1 MKINKAWCFFE
12 QSGVFKNEFKKLGI
26 PAVDCDILNN
36 FNQTDFE
43 LDLFREI
50 EKAHSCEDSIFE
62 DIKKDDL
69 IFAFFPCT
77 YFSARVPLNSR
88 GEAVKMKSWGDR
100 KKLIYTKFVIN
111 EISVYYRILCDLC
124 LVCLTKNLKLVI
136 ENPYTQPHFLTQYF
150 PIKPVILDKDRS
162 KRGDDFKKPTQY
174 FFINCEPE
182 QNFIF
187 ENIEKQRTKIIEKM
201 RNKGEICRQE
211 LRSLINPCYA
221 NRFIREFLLDG
232 TNENK

>member
-12 QSGVFKNEFKKLGI
+12 QSGIFKNEFKKLGI

-50 EKAHSCEDSIFE
+50 EKAHCCEDSIFE

-77 YFSARVPLNSR
+77 HFSARVPLNAR
-88 GEAVKMKSWGDR
+88 GEATQMKGWSDR
-100 KKLIYTKFVIN
+100 KKLIYTKRVIS
-111 EISVYYRILCDLC
+111 EISVYYHILCDLC

-136 ENPYTQPHFLTQYF
+136 ENPYTQPHFLTKYF
-150 PIKPVILDKDRS
+150 PLKPAIIDMDRC
-162 KRGDDFKKPTQY
+162 KRGDDLKKPTQF
-174 FFINCEPE
+174 FFINCVPE
-182 QNFIF
+182 YNFIF
-187 ENIEKQRTKIIEKM
+187 EDLSVLENKKVETLKTKVDIT
-201 RNKGEICRQE
+201 RQE
-211 LRSLINPCYA
+211 LRSLINPVYA

-232 TNENK
+232 TVKE